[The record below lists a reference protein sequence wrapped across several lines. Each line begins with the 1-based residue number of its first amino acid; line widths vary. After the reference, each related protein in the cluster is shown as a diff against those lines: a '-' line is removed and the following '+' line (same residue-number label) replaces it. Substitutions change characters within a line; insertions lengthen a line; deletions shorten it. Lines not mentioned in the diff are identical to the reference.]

1 MEKPDK
7 VILLR
12 TTGTEVAL
20 SADAAKLPKRIKI
33 LNWGDNP
40 NCHGKRV
47 NVGPLFAKCLAAAT
61 YPYRKVALDFE
72 HNTFP
77 GTPAYNESSE
87 PRPVAGFGTVEV
99 VEGKGVYL
107 TMSAWT
113 PEGERNAVNFADV
126 SAGAVTDKDGNV
138 VAVASVALCRA
149 GAVDGMDFVEAPLSG
164 GVSSALSGIINSK
177 VEKLNVEKL
186 KGSNNLSTVQ
196 PFNSSTSKKGQA
208 MDFKALLIKSLGLGD
223 DATDEAIQAALAKAL
238 EKKPGEEVPGAEV
251 PGAEKKNQAPSTDHQ
266 ALNAAVKAA
275 VEEAVKP
282 IQEQVAALSASAVA
296 HEKQDLI
303 AAAAREG
310 KVIALSAD
318 ALAKISVEDL
328 QATIA
333 KTAVTVPLNA
343 QTPGK
348 VKEPTAGGEP
358 TEEQRMIALN
368 CGVSPDIF
376 KK

>member
-1 MEKPDK
+1 M
-7 VILLR
+7 LLR
-12 TTGTEVAL
+12 TTGLAVAL
-20 SADAAKLPKRIKI
+20 SADAAKLPRRIKI

-47 NVGPLFAKCLAAAT
+47 NVGPLFAKCLGAGT

-77 GTPAYNESSE
+77 GTAAYKESSE

-99 VEGKGVYL
+99 VEGTGVYL

-113 PEGERNAVNFADV
+113 PEGEKNAVNFADV

-164 GVSSALSGIINSK
+164 GVSSALSGIINQDGGMDATAQQ
-177 VEKLNVEKL
+177 
-186 KGSNNLSTVQ
+186 KGT
-196 PFNSSTSKKGQA
+196 A

-238 EKKPGEEVPGAEV
+238 EKMPEPNKEER
-251 PGAEKKNQAPSTDHQ
+251 QA
-266 ALNAAVKAA
+266 AMNEAVKQA
-275 VEEAVKP
+275 VAEAVKP

-318 ALAKISVEDL
+318 ALAKIGVEDL
-328 QATIA
+328 KATIA

-343 QTPGK
+343 QTPK
-348 VKEPTAGGEP
+348 TVKEKTGEGEVS
-358 TEEQRMIALN
+358 EEFRQIALN

>member
-20 SADAAKLPKRIKI
+20 SADAAKLPRRIKI

-47 NVGPLFAKCLAAAT
+47 NVGPLFAKCLGAAT

-77 GTPAYNESSE
+77 GTAAYNESQE
-87 PRPVAGFGTVEV
+87 PRPVAGFGTVEA

-113 PEGERNAVNFADV
+113 PEGEKNAVNFADV

-164 GVSSALSGIINSK
+164 GVSSALSGIIINS
-177 VEKLNVEKL
+177 EKQ
-186 KGSNNLSTVQ
+186 KGL
-196 PFNSSTSKKGQA
+196 A

-223 DATDEAIQAALAKAL
+223 DATDEAIQAALEKAL
-238 EKKPGEEVPGAEV
+238 EKKPEENNDAHE
-251 PGAEKKNQAPSTDHQ
+251 A
-266 ALNAAVKAA
+266 ALSAAVKAA
-275 VEEAVKP
+275 VAEAVKP
-282 IQEQVAALSASAVA
+282 IEEKVAALSAAAVT

-303 AAAAREG
+303 AEAAREG
-310 KVIALSAD
+310 KVVALSAD
-318 ALAKISVEDL
+318 ALAKISVADL
-328 QATIA
+328 KATID
-333 KTAVTVPLNA
+333 KTPVTVPLSA
-343 QTPGK
+343 RTPTSL
-348 VKEPTAGGEP
+348 KEKATDGAVSDEFS
-358 TEEQRMIALN
+358 RIALN

-376 KK
+376 KNK

>member
-47 NVGPLFAKCLAAAT
+47 NVGALFVKCLNAET

-77 GTPAYNESSE
+77 GTVAYKESSE

-99 VEGKGVYL
+99 VEGKGVFL

-113 PEGERNAVNFADV
+113 PDGERMAVNFADV
-126 SAGAVTDKDGNV
+126 SAGAVTDKEGNV

-164 GVSSALSGIINSK
+164 GVSSALGGIIN
-177 VEKLNVEKL
+177 
-186 KGSNNLSTVQ
+186 
-196 PFNSSTSKKGQA
+196 NSENKKGQA

-223 DATDEAIQAALAKAL
+223 DATDEAIKAALAKAL
-238 EKKPGEEVPGAEV
+238 EKKTEPNNEEQ
-251 PGAEKKNQAPSTDHQ
+251 QAAMS
-266 ALNAAVKAA
+266 AAVMEA
-275 VEEAVKP
+275 VAKAVKP
-282 IQEQVAALSASAVA
+282 IQDQVVALSASAVA
-296 HEKQDLI
+296 RDKQDLI

-318 ALAKISVEDL
+318 ALAKISVDDL
-328 QATIA
+328 KATIA
-333 KTAVTVPLNA
+333 KTAVTVPLSA
-343 QTPGK
+343 RTPENM
-348 VKEPTAGGEP
+348 KEKPVEGDVP
-358 TEEQRMIALN
+358 EEFKAIALN
-368 CGVSPDIF
+368 CGVSPEIF

>member
-1 MEKPDK
+1 MEKPEK

-12 TTGTEVAL
+12 TTGTEIAL
-20 SADAAKLPKRIKI
+20 SADAAKLPHRIKI

-77 GTPAYNESSE
+77 GTAAYKESSE

-99 VEGKGVYL
+99 VEGNGVYL

-113 PEGERNAVNFADV
+113 PDGEKMAVNFADV

-164 GVSSALSGIINSK
+164 GVSSALSGIINNS
-177 VEKLNVEKL
+177 EK
-186 KGSNNLSTVQ
+186 Q
-196 PFNSSTSKKGQA
+196 KGQA

-223 DATDEAIQAALAKAL
+223 DATDEAIQAALEKAI
-238 EKKPGEEVPGAEV
+238 KKEPVNKEEQ
-251 PGAEKKNQAPSTDHQ
+251 QAAMS
-266 ALNAAVKAA
+266 AAVKAA
-275 VEEAVKP
+275 VAEAVKP

-343 QTPGK
+343 QTPK
-348 VKEPTAGGEP
+348 NMKEKTGEGEVS
-358 TEEQRMIALN
+358 EEFRQIALN

-376 KK
+376 KDKKDK

>member
-7 VILLR
+7 VILVR
-12 TTGTEVAL
+12 TTGLEIAL
-20 SADAAKLPKRIKI
+20 SADASKLPHRIKV
-33 LNWGDNP
+33 LNWGDNL
-40 NCHGKRV
+40 NCYGKRV
-47 NVGPLFAKCLAAAT
+47 NVGPLFAKCLAAPT
-61 YPYRKVALDFE
+61 YPFRKVALDFE

-77 GTPAYNESSE
+77 GTAAYKESSE

-99 VEGKGVYL
+99 VEGNGVYL

-113 PEGERNAVNFADV
+113 PDGEKMAVNYADI
-126 SAGAVTDKDGNV
+126 SAGAVTDKEGNV
-138 VAVASVALCRA
+138 TAVASVALCRA

-164 GVSSALSGIINSK
+164 GVSSALSGIINNS
-177 VEKLNVEKL
+177 EK
-186 KGSNNLSTVQ
+186 Q
-196 PFNSSTSKKGQA
+196 KGQA

-223 DATDEAIQAALAKAL
+223 DATDEAIQAALEKAL
-238 EKKPGEEVPGAEV
+238 KKEPVNNEEQ
-251 PGAEKKNQAPSTDHQ
+251 QAAMS
-266 ALNAAVKAA
+266 AAVKEA
-275 VEEAVKP
+275 VAEAVKP

-318 ALAKISVEDL
+318 ALAKISVADL

-343 QTPGK
+343 RTPGK
-348 VKEPTAGGEP
+348 VNQNGAGGEP